1 MCGVA
6 IQPVL
11 IGNGQNLQA
20 TFALQSEKGE
30 MRSYKNVTVLT
41 ILQGTYRVIPPEYSR
56 SLLFFVLQRFNKV
69 SLTSAPLLSIGFFDL
84 KCLSSRTL

>member
-11 IGNGQNLQA
+11 IGNGQDLQA

-41 ILQGTYRVIPPEYSR
+41 ILQGRY
-56 SLLFFVLQRFNKV
+56 
-69 SLTSAPLLSIGFFDL
+69 LSCD
-84 KCLSSRTL
+84 SS